1 MLRAIPPL
9 VKVTSFGLTPVGIA
23 YVNLPLHGGFIPRSS
38 LGRLIHVAATDWVPD
53 NPERQCLV
61 HDSVSD
67 SSSSLLVRHPHTC
80 IAMLLIH
87 NCPLHSTLH
96 KVETGQK
103 CPACALLAGT
113 RENGRWEP
121 VSREKLEN
129 VCLCVWSAGAIV
141 MYIKGRDKKCA
152 ENMDHLSPLRFA
164 SAVDIFGSEM
174 RHKGALNVK
183 RKTASKTRGKPRTD
197 SRNPVV
203 RTCFDFKETL
213 VAVLVGVAGLIRV
226 LAFVVRSERHKC
238 GL

>member
-1 MLRAIPPL
+1 MPTRLEFLITHLRTAAEALQDPLFQHSRGSGSETLAACNCYAQRPVIKPSHSPP
-9 VKVTSFGLTPVGIA
+9 VCFSHTPTPA
-23 YVNLPLHGGFIPRSS
+23 SPCFSS
-38 LGRLIHVAATDWVPD
+38 TTAFCTR
-53 NPERQCLV
+53 NYK
-61 HDSVSD
+61 
-67 SSSSLLVRHPHTC
+67 
-80 IAMLLIH
+80 
-87 NCPLHSTLH
+87 

-183 RKTASKTRGKPRTD
+183 RKRLPKQEENRGQTPA
-197 SRNPVV
+197 
-203 RTCFDFKETL
+203 TL
-213 VAVLVGVAGLIRV
+213 
-226 LAFVVRSERHKC
+226 
-238 GL
+238 